1 MRLKSHYM
9 SVATWFGGATLAEQK
24 ALEQKLENNFNI
36 MSSLVKTIDNNG
48 DNIEKLTTSQG
59 TLTTTVRELMGSTRD
74 FTTWTLQ
81 SSKGFDDRIK
91 ALETSSLGRVKLNSA
106 QLHPT

>member
-24 ALEQKLENNFNI
+24 ALEQKLEKKFKI
-36 MSSLVKTIDNNG
+36 MSSLVKIIDNNRA
-48 DNIEKLTTSQG
+48 NMQKLTTSEEI
-59 TLTTTVRELMGSTRD
+59 LTTTVRELMGSTNE
-74 FTTWTLQ
+74 FMIGTLQ